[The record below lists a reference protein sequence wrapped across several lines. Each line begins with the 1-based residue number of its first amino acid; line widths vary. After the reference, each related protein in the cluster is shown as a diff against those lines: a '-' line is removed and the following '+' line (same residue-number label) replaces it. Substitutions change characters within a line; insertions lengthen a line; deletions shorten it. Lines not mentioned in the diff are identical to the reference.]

1 MSSICEQAIG
11 MADTHFWHLLS
22 ARIAGQRV
30 PFSGSLALTHRCN
43 LRCVHCYAQEN
54 PVGAA
59 VQAELGTGEWLK
71 IIAEIKEAG
80 CLFLLLTGGEP
91 LLRDDFP
98 EIYSFA
104 RKNGFLV
111 TVFTN
116 GMLVSEPILNL
127 FRELPPRLVEVSLY
141 GASAATHD
149 RITGVSGSFERTL
162 QGIEALLAA
171 GIQVRL
177 KSVLMTM
184 NDDDFPAMEELARS
198 RGLKFRFD
206 PAIFP
211 TLAGDH
217 GPLNLRVPAERAVD
231 LEMADPGRRLEWRE
245 FYNSF
250 KEHPGGDGLYN
261 CGSGVNTFH
270 VDPQGRLFPCLM
282 VRSTAYALGAGNF
295 RDGWDQ
301 AFNEFRTAVP
311 AGHIPCRNCEKKILC
326 GYCPGFFEMENGSEN
341 SPSDYMCAIGQ
352 GRFARITTEA
362 RGG

>member
-1 MSSICEQAIG
+1 MSPICEQATG

-43 LRCVHCYAQEN
+43 LGCIHCYAQEN

-59 VQAELGTGEWLK
+59 GPAELGTGQWLK

-116 GMLVSEPILNL
+116 GTLVSERILNL

-149 RITGVSGSFERTL
+149 RITGVAGSFARTL

-171 GIQVRL
+171 GVQVRL
-177 KSVLMTM
+177 KSVLMTL
-184 NDDDFPAMEELARS
+184 NDEDFPAIEELARNA
-198 RGLKFRFD
+198 RPQVPFRS
-206 PAIFP
+206 
-211 TLAGDH
+211 GDLSH
-217 GPLNLRVPAERAVD
+217 
-231 LEMADPGRRLEWRE
+231 PGRRPRAPR
-245 FYNSF
+245 SAGSGGAGRG
-250 KEHPGGDGLYN
+250 PGNGRCRTAGGNGGSSTIPFMSIPAADGLYN

-270 VDPQGRLFPCLM
+270 VDPQGGLFPCLM
-282 VRSTAYALGAGNF
+282 VRGTAYALGAGNF
-295 RDGWDQ
+295 RRWLGTGVQ
-301 AFNEFRTAVP
+301 
-311 AGHIPCRNCEKKILC
+311 
-326 GYCPGFFEMENGSEN
+326 
-341 SPSDYMCAIGQ
+341 
-352 GRFARITTEA
+352 
-362 RGG
+362 